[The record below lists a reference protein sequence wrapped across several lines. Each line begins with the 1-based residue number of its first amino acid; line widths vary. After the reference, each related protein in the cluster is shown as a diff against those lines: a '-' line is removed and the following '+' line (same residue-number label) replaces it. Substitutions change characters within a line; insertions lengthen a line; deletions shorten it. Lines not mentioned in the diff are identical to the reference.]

1 MTEKSAAYYEG
12 VREEQARQTAK
23 ALGLN
28 PAALAQQVARN
39 IAKDELAKR
48 RIFSRGLTFSVDAA
62 EEVAE
67 MSARELAARELK
79 SLGIEPGDNDPVAL
93 LDAHHA
99 GRQYERTK
107 GVLGSARD
115 SASSGGSFLDKY
127 LADDG
132 R

>member
-1 MTEKSAAYYEG
+1 MTEKSAAYYQG

-48 RIFSRGLTFSVDAA
+48 RIFSRGITFSVDAA
-62 EEVAE
+62 EVAE

-79 SLGIEPGDNDPVAL
+79 SLGIEPGDNDPLAL
-93 LDAHHA
+93 LDAHHL
-99 GRQYERTK
+99 GRQYANSAR
-107 GVLGSARD
+107 GSARD
-115 SASSGGSFLDKY
+115 SSEDSVVGRY
-127 LADDG
+127 LNAE
-132 R
+132 